1 MKNRTSVR
9 TTTTLI
15 AISMLMMLAL
25 LTTPGNN
32 AQGQSLP
39 SVEFENINVSVDE
52 PDQSPYRVNAILTV
66 KLSQASAQNVSV
78 RYRTA
83 DITAK
88 AAERDYN
95 AASGTL
101 YFNPGTTERTI
112 SVTVLNDTVVER
124 TERFRLELF
133 QANGAILN
141 TSRDTVNILIE
152 DVDQSAPYNL
162 IAPATVRED
171 QGTFTVIV
179 ETASLPIV
187 DKIAE
192 LYIDALPGTAHSGTH
207 YRPVSEVLTFN
218 KGETRKT
225 FQVEVINNT
234 TDHPD
239 KSFSIRMA
247 HNGTADDQ
255 IVLGT
260 TLVTVT
266 IQDDDPAV
274 PTNLE
279 LASQTTDKDLDH
291 VAVLQW
297 DYSDAEGYLLESRD
311 GASGPWNCIVAGTYS
326 SGEPT
331 GTSTVS
337 TTRGGAMAASS
348 NWHFR
353 VRNFT
358 SQEFSYPGEA
368 TCDEDADY
376 GYIFSTVDQQGYN
389 LSPADILGPVAI
401 PAIDPTVRP
410 TWQPT
415 GLAIAAGAKHR
426 DVQISWDEPPDGSNV
441 TGFAL
446 YRKWQGESN
455 TPHLCLYWSTKDSEF
470 ITSYRDTHVAAYDDA
485 GNKNKYVYKV
495 YPLNAAVPQNLSAP
509 GGCDDYRPGDMQPQ
523 ASVTATLTLSTDI
536 FENSD
541 GDLEYQTP
549 PAPTGLTLESRLR
562 GYRSDIST
570 IIATWEDVEN
580 APGYKVRWRETSETD
595 WREHGRSRKLEPNA
609 NACSDGTIL
618 STLNDGRV
626 WCIRENGK
634 LLTTTVTPW
643 PWMFNAGPGK
653 PNDNIAPARK
663 GFGFLES
670 GVRHEVQVATCTDQS
685 CESAGAWSPSR
696 YAYSR

>member
-171 QGTFTVIV
+171 QGTFTVVV

-192 LYIDALPGTAHSGTH
+192 LYIDALPGTASSGTH
-207 YRPVSEVLTFN
+207 YRPVAEALTFN
-218 KGETRKT
+218 RGEIRQT
-225 FQVEVINNT
+225 FQVDLIDNMD
-234 TDHPD
+234 DHPNT
-239 KSFSIRMA
+239 SFSLRMV
-247 HNGTADDQ
+247 HHGTADDQ

-297 DYSDAEGYLLESRD
+297 DYDDAEGYLLESRD
-311 GASGPWNCIVAGTYS
+311 GDSGPWNCIVAGTYS

-348 NWHFR
+348 R
-353 VRNFT
+353 TGTSGSGTSPRRNSPTRARPPATRTPTTAISSARWTNRATT
-358 SQEFSYPGEA
+358 SR
-368 TCDEDADY
+368 
-376 GYIFSTVDQQGYN
+376 
-389 LSPADILGPVAI
+389 
-401 PAIDPTVRP
+401 RP
-410 TWQPT
+410 T
-415 GLAIAAGAKHR
+415 
-426 DVQISWDEPPDGSNV
+426 SWDRSPYPPS
-441 TGFAL
+441 
-446 YRKWQGESN
+446 
-455 TPHLCLYWSTKDSEF
+455 
-470 ITSYRDTHVAAYDDA
+470 
-485 GNKNKYVYKV
+485 
-495 YPLNAAVPQNLSAP
+495 
-509 GGCDDYRPGDMQPQ
+509 
-523 ASVTATLTLSTDI
+523 
-536 FENSD
+536 
-541 GDLEYQTP
+541 TP
-549 PAPTGLTLESRLR
+549 PCGP
-562 GYRSDIST
+562 
-570 IIATWEDVEN
+570 
-580 APGYKVRWRETSETD
+580 
-595 WREHGRSRKLEPNA
+595 HGSP
-609 NACSDGTIL
+609 
-618 STLNDGRV
+618 
-626 WCIRENGK
+626 
-634 LLTTTVTPW
+634 
-643 PWMFNAGPGK
+643 
-653 PNDNIAPARK
+653 PA
-663 GFGFLES
+663 S
-670 GVRHEVQVATCTDQS
+670 Q
-685 CESAGAWSPSR
+685 
-696 YAYSR
+696 